1 MGDSGTLGRPA
12 HTSPARMDQLK
23 QLVALLSS
31 LKLAVVLL
39 VLLLVGLSAG
49 TIVESRVGVE
59 TAGRLVYYSWW
70 FLSLQGLLAI
80 NVAASL
86 ANLFPWGKRR
96 VGFVLTHASLL
107 LIFAG
112 SAVTYFFKVEGTLGL
127 WEGESGSAIESH
139 DKEGRVLARHQL
151 PFSVKLDD
159 FVLETY
165 PGTMRPSGFLSKVQ
179 ITDLDSGTS
188 FPARIFM
195 NNELHHRGYSLF
207 QSSYQQTGGREATVL
222 AVSKDPG
229 QNIVFA
235 GYAALVLGMVV
246 VLFTRISQA
255 RERAALESAG
265 AFPGFSLPSA
275 PRALALLLTLGA
287 AAASSASA
295 SAASPHGDTDI
306 LRRLPVQHDGRTMP
320 LDTLARETVW
330 KVTGSHTWRG
340 EDPVATFAGWLFD
353 PRATLEAPVVRLGS
367 ADLAEAIGMPR
378 GTSHESFLR
387 LVQNPKVVQ
396 LIQSAD
402 QAAAQEQPRRGLVQE
417 AEKIKERLLV
427 LQGVLER
434 DVVRPIPVLDKPSA
448 RWGVPANL
456 SPDSL
461 TFLATGPRLEGWPSP
476 EKIDREI
483 FYNRLN
489 PVRLSWIVLL
499 GSLALSIAASLRKG
513 FVSRVLDGTAFV
525 LLLAGFGT
533 MTWGIGLRWSAG
545 ERIPAANMYES
556 MLFLAWG
563 VGLFA
568 VVAYALLRNRV
579 VVTNAAVMAA
589 LTMALTDLLP
599 IDRFIHPIAP
609 VLAGTPWLAIH
620 VPIIMV
626 GYSVLALG
634 LVVAHMQIG
643 VSIFAPSRMVLA
655 VKLYELLYWYMF
667 TGSIFLLAGIL
678 TGSMWAASS
687 WGRYWGW
694 DPKEVWSLVAFL
706 AYMAILH
713 LKVDKVIGTFGVAVI
728 SIAAFQTIV
737 MTYLGV
743 NFVLATGMHS
753 YGMGDSPVVKWMV
766 LVASVE
772 VAFLVWGIVAYRRG
786 LRPTAGSAAIE

>member
-1 MGDSGTLGRPA
+1 MGNSGAPGRPA
-12 HTSPARMDQLK
+12 RTFPARTDQLR
-23 QLVALLSS
+23 QFVALLSS

-39 VLLLVGLSAG
+39 VLLLIGLSAG
-49 TIVESRVGVE
+49 TIVESRAGVE

-70 FLSLQGLLAI
+70 FLGLQGLLAI
-80 NVAASL
+80 NVAVSL

-139 DKEGRVLARHQL
+139 DKEGKVLARHQL

-165 PGTMRPSGFLSKVQ
+165 PGTMRPSGFLSKIVV
-179 ITDLDSGTS
+179 TDLDSGKS

-195 NNELHHRGYSLF
+195 NHELHHRGYSLF

-235 GYAALVLGMVV
+235 GYVVLVLGMVV
-246 VLFTRISQA
+246 VLFTRIAQA
-255 RERAALESAG
+255 RERAAL
-265 AFPGFSLPSA
+265 
-275 PRALALLLTLGA
+275 ALLLALGA
-287 AAASSASA
+287 AAVSSPSA
-295 SAASPHGDTDI
+295 SAASPNGDPNV

-353 PRATLEAPVVRLGS
+353 PRTTLEAPVVRLGS
-367 ADLAEAIGMPR
+367 ADLAEAIGLPR

-387 LVQNPKVVQ
+387 LVQNPKAMQ

-402 QAAAQEQPRRGLVQE
+402 QAAAQEQPRRGVVQE

-427 LQGVLER
+427 LQAVLER
-434 DVVRPIPVLDKPSA
+434 EAVRPIPVPGNPGA

-461 TFLATGPRLEGWPSP
+461 TFLATAPRPEGWPSP
-476 EKIDREI
+476 AKIDREI

-499 GSLALSIAASLRKG
+499 GSLVLSIAASLRQ
-513 FVSRVLDGTAFV
+513 SRLGRILDGTAFA

-533 MTWGIGLRWSAG
+533 MTWGIALRWSAG

-589 LTMALTDLLP
+589 LTMALTDMLP

-620 VPIIMV
+620 VPIIMI

-643 VSIFAPSRMVLA
+643 VSIFAPARADLA
-655 VKLYELLYWYMF
+655 AKMYDLLYWYMF
-667 TGSIFLLAGIL
+667 TGSIFLPAGIL

-743 NFVLATGMHS
+743 NFVLTTGMHS

-766 LVASVE
+766 LVAAAE
-772 VAFLVWGIVAYRRG
+772 VAYLAWGVVAYRRG
-786 LRPTAGSAAIE
+786 LRPAGSPAGPGAAA